1 MKFFVIIMSTVCLIL
16 LLSWIVML
24 PVSFKNEECKE
35 KNGVLVRTVDGLKCF
50 NEKVLI
56 KT

>member
-1 MKFFVIIMSTVCLIL
+1 MKFFMIVMTTICFIL

-35 KNGVLVRTVDGLKCF
+35 KNGVLVRTVDGLQCF
-50 NEKVLI
+50 NQKFLV